1 MTKINVVLQGF
12 TAKEK
17 EFLERILKIVSLGDV
32 AVNLI
37 DIHDE
42 TRPNCYLVNHDKD
55 NNWQYFLRKLK
66 ERNSHSLVY
75 LVANEAVP
83 NMPCLL
89 RPITVHKIKNVIKEV
104 VEKQFNYIP
113 DLVIGDDQK
122 SQAPQKAGGDNK
134 AEKKTFRLQALVVDD
149 SQAVLTAMRQALEV
163 QNIGVIAES
172 VPEQALLRTQYTT
185 FDIIFLDV
193 MMPGLSGYDVA
204 KEIRKKDKLTPIVML
219 TSKNSPL
226 DRMRA
231 SLVGSNF
238 FLNKPV
244 TSQELVDV
252 LEKFKLAKGRY

>member
-1 MTKINVVLQGF
+1 MTEINVFLQGF

-17 EFLERILKIVSLGDV
+17 EFLERILKILSLGDV
-32 AVNLI
+32 EVKII
-37 DIHDE
+37 DMHGE

-66 ERNSHSLVY
+66 ERNPHSLVY
-75 LVANEAVP
+75 LIANETVA
-83 NMPCLL
+83 NMPCIL
-89 RPITVHKIKNVIKEV
+89 RPITVHKIKDVIKEV
-104 VEKQFNYIP
+104 VEKQFSYIP
-113 DLVIGDDQK
+113 GLVIGDDQT
-122 SQAPQKAGGDNK
+122 QVTAKAIPKDD
-134 AEKKTFRLQALVVDD
+134 KKGFRRHALVVDD
-149 SQAVLTAMRQALEV
+149 SQAVLTAMTQALEIQQINV
-163 QNIGVIAES
+163 TAES
-172 VPEQALLRTQYTT
+172 QPEQALLRTQYTT

-204 KEIRKKDKLTPIVML
+204 KEIRKKDKITPIVML

-244 TSQELVDV
+244 TSQELVEV
-252 LEKFKLAKGRY
+252 LDKFKLAKARY